1 MQRLVAVEVE
11 IKKAQMA
18 LIRLLNSQQE
28 VVVEAG
34 LRTAQVALKMKKKM
48 KYTVKLIVKIIQVVR
63 MGKIR
68 LRKIAETVAEV
79 VPNKRA
85 VCM

>member
-1 MQRLVAVEVE
+1 ME